1 MLTLL
6 RYIFNFLNDFSKWAS
21 EIESEFDAY
30 VVRQKLE
37 DYKIA
42 ANEDLNTFRR
52 LLHLAEADHYAF
64 FQVNSFYCK
73 LLIKL

>member
-1 MLTLL
+1 M
-6 RYIFNFLNDFSKWAS
+6 
-21 EIESEFDAY
+21 IESEFDAY
-30 VVRQKLE
+30 IVRQKLE

-64 FQVNSFYCK
+64 FQVNT
-73 LLIKL
+73 LIY